1 MKIVIP
7 LKKICEKSKKY
18 TGSKAYSLSVLSEH
32 GINIP
37 DGICITSHAYNSFI
51 SSTKLKNLIFMELNR
66 KDFSSMRWEEIWDIS
81 LRIRNFFLNTPLP
94 EKIYRNL
101 KKIIDIN
108 FKDKYVA
115 VRSSAPGEDSRETS
129 FAGLHESYL
138 NITGTEEIIKHIKLV
153 WASLWSDGAL
163 LYRKELGLDI
173 RKSSM
178 AVIVQEI
185 IEGEKSGVIFS
196 VNPSHPSEAVIESV
210 YGFNQGLVDGTVE
223 PHRWFLDRK
232 KGLILS
238 YKSTSSSK
246 YIISSEKG
254 VILSELP
261 VEKINVPPLQDE
273 EVIEVFHLSMAC
285 EKIFSSPQDVE
296 WTFRGKN
303 LYALQSRPVTAVAVH
318 TDDKRPW
325 YMSLKRSFE
334 HLKILRKRVEEE
346 LLPEMDRVA
355 EELSLTDIQN
365 MSDRELEEEIEKRKN
380 IYKKWKD
387 VYWNEFIPLAHGMR
401 LFGQFYNDTV
411 KPGDPYEF
419 MDLLSGEALIAL
431 ERNKYLQEISCLITE
446 DVYKEYLSSGILP
459 ENITEVLNNYMNRF
473 GQLSGNELNL
483 SQEKEGLL
491 KLLFQLYKNPVKKN
505 KRKKDENFF
514 LSFFEGEKKHYA
526 MELLELGRASYRLRD
541 NDNIYLGRIK
551 VQLQKAV
558 NEYKFRG
565 FLYEED
571 SSKVN
576 HSDFER
582 EKSLKARQLQGQPAG
597 QGIATGTARVIVKQ
611 SQLFEFKQGEILVCD
626 AVQPDMTFI
635 VPLASAIIE
644 RRGGMLIHGAI
655 IAREYGLP
663 CITGV
668 PDATSL
674 IHTGDEITADGYL
687 GIVVIRHAVR

>member
-196 VNPSHPSEAVIESV
+196 VNPSNPSEAVIESV
-210 YGFNQGLVDGTVE
+210 YGLNQGLVDGTVE

-232 KGLILS
+232 KGLIFS

-254 VILSELP
+254 VMLSELP
-261 VEKINVPPLQDE
+261 AEKINVPPLQNE

-446 DVYKEYLSSGILP
+446 DVYEKYLSSGILP
-459 ENITEVLNNYMNRF
+459 EDITEVLNNYMNRF

-558 NEYKFRG
+558 SEYKFRG

-582 EKSLKARQLQGQPAG
+582 EKSLKARQIQGQPAG

-611 SQLFEFKQGEILVCD
+611 SQLFEFKEGEILVCD

>member
-196 VNPSHPSEAVIESV
+196 VNPSNPSEAVIESV
-210 YGFNQGLVDGTVE
+210 YGLNQGLVDGTVE

-232 KGLILS
+232 KGLIFS

-254 VILSELP
+254 VMLSELP
-261 VEKINVPPLQDE
+261 AEKINVPPLQNE

-558 NEYKFRG
+558 SEYKFRG

-582 EKSLKARQLQGQPAG
+582 EKSLKARQIQGQPAG

>member
-196 VNPSHPSEAVIESV
+196 VNPSNPSEAVIESV
-210 YGFNQGLVDGTVE
+210 YGLNQGLVDGTVE

-232 KGLILS
+232 KGLIFS

-254 VILSELP
+254 VMLSELP
-261 VEKINVPPLQDE
+261 AEKINVPPLQNE

-483 SQEKEGLL
+483 SQEKEGLV

>member
-1 MKIVIP
+1 MKTLIP
-7 LKKICEKSKKY
+7 LRNIDRKLKKY
-18 TGSKAYSLSVLSEH
+18 TGSKASSLSVLSEH

-196 VNPSHPSEAVIESV
+196 VNPSNPSEAVIESV
-210 YGFNQGLVDGTVE
+210 YGLNQGLVDGTVE

-232 KGLILS
+232 KGLIFS

-254 VILSELP
+254 VMLSELP
-261 VEKINVPPLQDE
+261 AEKINVPPLQNE

-558 NEYKFRG
+558 SEYKFRG

-582 EKSLKARQLQGQPAG
+582 EKSLKARQIQGQPAG

-611 SQLFEFKQGEILVCD
+611 SQLFEFKEGEILVCD

>member
-196 VNPSHPSEAVIESV
+196 VNPSNPSEAVIESV
-210 YGFNQGLVDGTVE
+210 YGLNQGLVDGTVE

-232 KGLILS
+232 KGLIFS

-254 VILSELP
+254 VMLSELP
-261 VEKINVPPLQDE
+261 AEKINVPPLQNE

-558 NEYKFRG
+558 SEYKFRG

-582 EKSLKARQLQGQPAG
+582 EKSLKARQIQGQPAG

-611 SQLFEFKQGEILVCD
+611 SQLFEFKEGEILVCD